1 MKPIC
6 VCGHF
11 AFGKDKL
18 NGQTIKTKIT
28 TQALADAIGEE
39 NLMYVDTAGIRC
51 MLMLIPKLLWAAIKC
66 DNILIFPARK
76 GLRVIIPILAFLR
89 LFSSFKTHHLV
100 IGGWLANFLA
110 ERPSLEKMYAK
121 VVSYIYV
128 ETTVLGQALK
138 ERGYSQTVLMP
149 NFKSLKILQPQ
160 ELPVFNPNNPL
171 QVCTFSRVMER
182 KGIDEAVWAVSR
194 ANEKLGRTAYNLTI
208 YGPVE
213 RGEEEWF
220 EKLLSNLPDC
230 AKYGGVVPYDKST
243 EVLQGCFALLFP
255 THFYTEGVP
264 GTLIDAYA
272 SGVPVISSRW
282 ESFADVVSEGET
294 GYGYAIGEADA
305 LCEML
310 VDFAQHPDKMLSLR
324 TNCLNRA
331 KDFLP
336 QNLLPIL
343 LERLN

>member
-11 AFGKDKL
+11 AFGKNKL
-18 NGQTIKTKIT
+18 NGQTIKTIIT
-28 TQALADAIGEE
+28 SQELAKAIGEG
-39 NLMYVDTAGIRC
+39 NMMYVDTAGIHC
-51 MLMLIPKLLWAAIKC
+51 MLMLIPRLFWAALKC
-66 DNILIFPARK
+66 NHILIFPARK

-89 LFSSFKTHHLV
+89 LFLSFKTHHLV
-100 IGGWLANFLA
+100 IGGWLAGVLA

-121 VVSYIYV
+121 VVTYIYV
-128 ETTVLGQALK
+128 ETSVLGQALK

-149 NFKSLKILQPQ
+149 NFKNLKILEPQ
-160 ELPVFNPNNPL
+160 ELLDFIPNAPL
-171 QVCTFSRVMER
+171 RVCTFSRVMEQ
-182 KGIDEAVWAVSR
+182 KGIDEAVWAVTR
-194 ANEKLGRTAYNLTI
+194 ANEELGRAAYSLTV

-220 EKLLSNLPDC
+220 EKLQSNMPDC

-243 EVLQGCFALLFP
+243 EVLQGSFALLFP

-272 SGVPVISSRW
+272 SGVPVIASRW
-282 ESFADVVSEGET
+282 ESFADVVAEGET
-294 GYGYAIGEADA
+294 GYGYAMGEADA
-305 LCEML
+305 LCKML
-310 VDFAQHPDKMLSLR
+310 IDFAQHPDKVLSLR
-324 TNCLNRA
+324 ANCIDKA

>member
-11 AFGKDKL
+11 AFGKNKL
-18 NGQTIKTKIT
+18 NGQTIKTIIT
-28 TQALADAIGEE
+28 SQELAKAIGEG
-39 NLMYVDTAGIRC
+39 NMMYVDTAGIHC
-51 MLMLIPKLLWAAIKC
+51 MLMLIPRLFWAALKC
-66 DNILIFPARK
+66 NHILIFPARK

-89 LFSSFKTHHLV
+89 LFLSFKTHHLV
-100 IGGWLANFLA
+100 IGGWLAGVLA

-121 VVSYIYV
+121 VVTYIYV
-128 ETTVLGQALK
+128 ETSVLGQALK

-149 NFKSLKILQPQ
+149 NFKNLKILEPK
-160 ELPVFNPNNPL
+160 ELPDFIPNDPL
-171 QVCTFSRVMER
+171 RVCTFSRVMEQ
-182 KGIDEAVWAVSR
+182 KGIDEAVWAVTR
-194 ANEKLGRTAYNLTI
+194 ANEKLGRAAYSLTV

-220 EKLLSNLPDC
+220 EKLQSNMPDC

-243 EVLQGCFALLFP
+243 EVLQGSFALLFP

-272 SGVPVISSRW
+272 SGVPVIASRW
-282 ESFADVVSEGET
+282 ESFADVVAEGET
-294 GYGYAIGEADA
+294 GYGYAMGEADA
-305 LCEML
+305 LCKML
-310 VDFAQHPDKMLSLR
+310 IDFAQHPDKVLSLR
-324 TNCLNRA
+324 ANCIDKA